1 MATNLSLTSTI
12 INAVPALNAKCLF
25 IKTPS
30 TAVGSDTID
39 VSTTTPALKT
49 IYYVSPTVTATGT
62 GASSTWSGT
71 TITLASYHGTA
82 GAAAYLVVW
91 GTD

>member
-1 MATNLSLTSTI
+1 MTAITTSTI
-12 INAVPALNAKCLF
+12 TSAVPGMGGKCLL
-25 IKTPS
+25 IKTPA

-39 VSTTTPALKT
+39 VSATKPALKT
-49 IYYVSPTVTATGT
+49 IYYVSPTVGSTGA
-62 GASSTWSGT
+62 GASSTWSST
-71 TITLASYHGTA
+71 TITLAATFGTA